1 MNKKNKEQG
10 FTLIELL
17 VVIAI
22 IGLLS
27 TMAVVSLNSARAKAR
42 DAKRLSD
49 VKQMANILSIQA
61 TEGTTAAALTGCTTA
76 YSDASTCTGP
86 GEVSQF
92 SKFKDPSTPGTACPV
107 TPTGTCQYSV
117 VAAAST
123 VDNAKIKFYLES
135 ASGGLVAGA
144 HTIDANG
151 VYDN

>member
-1 MNKKNKEQG
+1 MNTKQKG

-61 TEGTTAAALTGCTTA
+61 TEGTSAAALTGCTGA
-76 YSDASTCTGP
+76 YADVITCTGP

-92 SKFKDPSTPGTACPV
+92 SKFLDASTPGTPCGA
-107 TPTGTCQYSV
+107 TPTATCQYSI

-123 VDNAKIKFYLES
+123 VESATIKFYLES
-135 ASGGLVAGA
+135 ASGGIAAGA

-151 VYDN
+151 VIN

>member
-1 MNKKNKEQG
+1 MHTKQEG

-61 TEGTTAAALTGCTTA
+61 TEGTSAAALVGCTTA
-76 YSDASTCTGP
+76 LSDASTCTGP

-92 SKFKDPSTPGTACPV
+92 SKFKDASTPGTPCGA
-107 TPTGTCQYSV
+107 TPTATCQYSIE
-117 VAAAST
+117 AAGST
-123 VDNAKIKFYLES
+123 VENAVIKFYLEN
-135 ASGGLVAGA
+135 ASGGIAAGA

-151 VYDN
+151 VIN

>member
-1 MNKKNKEQG
+1 MKKQEG

-61 TEGTTAAALTGCTTA
+61 TEGTTVSTLEGCVAVDANVTG
-76 YSDASTCTGP
+76 CTGP

-92 SKFKDPSTPGTACPV
+92 SKFNDPSTSGTACASGS
-107 TPTGTCQYSV
+107 TGTCQYSIT
-117 VAAAST
+117 AAGAT
-123 VDNAKIKFYLES
+123 VENAQIRFFLEN
-135 ASGGLVAGA
+135 AAGGLTGGIV
-144 HTIDANG
+144 HTINANG
-151 VYDN
+151 QFNP

>member
-1 MNKKNKEQG
+1 MKTKQKG

-61 TEGTTAAALTGCTTA
+61 TEGATAAALTGCVA
-76 YSDASTCTGP
+76 ADADASTCTGP
-86 GEVSQF
+86 GEISQF
-92 SKFKDPSTPGTACPV
+92 NKFKDSSTPGTPCTAASA
-107 TPTGTCQYSV
+107 GTCQYSIT
-117 VAAAST
+117 AAAAT
-123 VDNAKIKFYLES
+123 VDNAVIRFYLEN
-135 ASGGLVAGA
+135 ASGGLGA
-144 HTIDANG
+144 ALHTINASG
-151 VYDN
+151 VFDPS